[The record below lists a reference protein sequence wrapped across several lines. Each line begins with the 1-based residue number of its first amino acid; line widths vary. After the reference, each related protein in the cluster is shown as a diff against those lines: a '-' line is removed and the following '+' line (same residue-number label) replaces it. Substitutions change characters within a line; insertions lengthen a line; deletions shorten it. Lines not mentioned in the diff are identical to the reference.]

1 MKIHNLSAAE
11 QALNKAIFYHES
23 PIGELKE
30 LNLSIYEHGQV
41 YVYFADSPLIALL
54 YVVKPVSKPFS
65 LYPYGFDNNDNV
77 IYSEYFKDT
86 FKKLYQ
92 GKKSFLYVCHQILNA
107 EQFTQIKFVYIC
119 SDSVKVDKVTEIP
132 DLYLCFK
139 KQEQSGKFRIR
150 AFHEISEEEMDY
162 VVSNLKET
170 V

>member
-1 MKIHNLSAAE
+1 MIHNLSAAE

-30 LNLSIYEHGQV
+30 LSLTIYEHGQV
-41 YVYFADSPLIALL
+41 YVYFADNPLIALL

-92 GKKSFLYVCHQILNA
+92 GKRSFLYVCHQILNA

-119 SDSVKVDKVTEIP
+119 SDSV
-132 DLYLCFK
+132 
-139 KQEQSGKFRIR
+139 
-150 AFHEISEEEMDY
+150 
-162 VVSNLKET
+162 
-170 V
+170 